1 MLIPSLIGRNCSE
14 AERDLVALPMRMG
27 GLGLTNPSV
36 IADAEY
42 SASIRVSA
50 PLVSRIEAQCHE
62 TPEEAEVQRLVY
74 ATRKEK
80 DDELK
85 EELEEVKAMLPDM
98 WTWPVKKKHP
108 IELFLSNTWILILTC
123 ANFVML

>member
-1 MLIPSLIGRNCSE
+1 MRTLPDIENLLQPLERAISDVLIQSLIGCNCSE
-14 AERDLVALPMRMG
+14 ADGDLVALPVRMG

-50 PLVSRIEAQCHE
+50 PLVGKIEAQCHK

-74 ATRKEK
+74 AIRKEK
-80 DDELK
+80 
-85 EELEEVKAMLPDM
+85 EEMG
-98 WTWPVKKKHP
+98 
-108 IELFLSNTWILILTC
+108 
-123 ANFVML
+123 